1 MGRSTQRAPSHTRPP
16 AGSPARVPSTPC
28 PARPMSLAWALPR
41 GPGQL
46 STVPGSPP
54 ALTPGTRP
62 APGRQAGGLR
72 APHAP
77 CRDPRDGAGGK
88 GLESPWGAR
97 PLGSEAA
104 GRLVEGTSG
113 QGVNGEPWASRGP
126 LTRPTE
132 PPPQG
137 RAPLPA
143 PGGVQ
148 SPEGGLA
155 SLETLC
161 FLSSRVCLCLSL
173 CPTSVSLSLHPT
185 LSSHCA
191 LGESRGSRRAPPP
204 QLGPPGAGWGAQGTR
219 GAGGCS
225 RVIPG

>member
-1 MGRSTQRAPSHTRPP
+1 
-16 AGSPARVPSTPC
+16 
-28 PARPMSLAWALPR
+28 MSLARALPW

-62 APGRQAGGLR
+62 APGRRAGCVLPVPLAGTPGMEPGARGWKAPGERGL
-72 APHAP
+72 
-77 CRDPRDGAGGK
+77 
-88 GLESPWGAR
+88 WGAR
-97 PLGSEAA
+97 PLGGLWRERVAKALMGSPGPRGAHSP
-104 GRLVEGTSG
+104 GRL
-113 QGVNGEPWASRGP
+113 NPLPRAGP
-126 LTRPTE
+126 LFL
-132 PPPQG
+132 
-137 RAPLPA
+137 PL
-143 PGGVQ
+143 GGVQ